1 LKIVADVQIFMITF
15 VSLKND
21 FEDMKHLFYLIAI
34 MLVACAPRPADQQ
47 QEAHAATIT
56 QMRFH
61 CDRDTTVINDLL
73 AKGHQTGYDNANK
86 LVEFYARELLGTPY
100 VAHTLE
106 GDEEM
111 LTINIHELDCLTFI
125 ESLYALTRATLTDR
139 YSWRDFAANIEN
151 VRYRGGVMGDYSSRI
166 HYISEWIID
175 NHMRGNLVE
184 ITPDLPH
191 AAYMVK
197 NIDYMTHHTDSYR
210 QLKDD
215 SAMVEK
221 IRRYELRNHRFPY
234 LKRSWL
240 NDKAVKAELRSGDF
254 VTLVTSI
261 EGLDV
266 SHNGIIIVDDKG
278 DPYLLDAS
286 MSGGK
291 VMLESKPLFKYLE
304 NSKRN
309 IGIRVFRMMQ

>member
-1 LKIVADVQIFMITF
+1 MKKLLFLITIILFACSSRQATQQVA
-15 VSLKND
+15 N
-21 FEDMKHLFYLIAI
+21 
-34 MLVACAPRPADQQ
+34 
-47 QEAHAATIT
+47 AATT
-56 QMRFH
+56 AQMRFH
-61 CDRDTTVINDLL
+61 CAEDTTIISSLL
-73 AKGHQTGYDNANK
+73 KKGHESGITDANV
-86 LVEFYARELLGTPY
+86 LIEFYARQLLGTPY

-125 ESLYALTRATLTDR
+125 ETLYSLTRATLAGR

-151 VRYRGGVMGDYSSRI
+151 VRYRGGEMGDYSSRI

-175 NHMRGNLVE
+175 NHVRGNLVE

-191 AAYMVK
+191 VDYMVK
-197 NIDYMTHHTDSYR
+197 NIDYMTHHTGSYR
-210 QLKDD
+210 QLKND

-221 IRRYELRNHRFPY
+221 IRRFELRNHRFPY
-234 LKRSWL
+234 IKRSWL
-240 NDKAVKAELRSGDF
+240 NDKELKAALRSGDF
-254 VTLVTSI
+254 VSLVTKT

-266 SHNGIIIVDDKG
+266 SHNGIVIIDDKG

-291 VMLESKPLFKYLE
+291 VMLESKPLYKYLE
-304 NSKRN
+304 HSKNN
-309 IGIRVFRMMQ
+309 IGVRFFRMMP

>member
-1 LKIVADVQIFMITF
+1 MKKIFFLM
-15 VSLKND
+15 
-21 FEDMKHLFYLIAI
+21 LI
-34 MLVACAPRPADQQ
+34 LLGACAPKQSTQQ
-47 QEAHAATIT
+47 VAQAATVA

-61 CDRDTTVINDLL
+61 CDSDTIVINKLL
-73 AKGHQTGYDNANK
+73 MQGHKSGINEANA
-86 LVEFYARELLGTPY
+86 LIEFYARQLLGTPY

-106 GDEEM
+106 ADEEV

-125 ESLYALTRATLTDR
+125 ETLYALTRATLNGR

-151 VRYRGGVMGDYSSRI
+151 VRYRGGEMGDYSSRI

-175 NHMRGNLVE
+175 NNVRGNLVE
-184 ITPDLPH
+184 VTPDLPH
-191 AAYMVK
+191 VDYMIK
-197 NIDYMTHHTDSYR
+197 NIDYMTHHTGSYR
-210 QLKDD
+210 QLKND

-221 IRRYELRNHRFPY
+221 IRRFELRNHRFPY

-240 NDKAVKAELRSGDF
+240 NDKAVKAALRSGDF
-254 VTLVTSI
+254 VSLVTKT

-291 VMLESKPLFKYLE
+291 VMFEGKPLFKYLE
-304 NSKRN
+304 RSKTN
-309 IGIRVFRMMQ
+309 IGVRVFRMIP

>member
-1 LKIVADVQIFMITF
+1 MKKLLFLMI
-15 VSLKND
+15 
-21 FEDMKHLFYLIAI
+21 
-34 MLVACAPRPADQQ
+34 LVLAACTPRQSTQ
-47 QEAHAATIT
+47 HEAHAATIT

-61 CDRDTTVINDLL
+61 CEGDTTMINELL
-73 AKGHQTGYDNANK
+73 AKGQQSGLNEANA
-86 LVEFYARELLGTPY
+86 LIEFYARQLLGTPY

-125 ESLYALTRATLTDR
+125 ETLYALTKATLNKR
-139 YSWRDFAANIEN
+139 LSWRDFAANIEN
-151 VRYRGGVMGDYSSRI
+151 VRYRGGEMGDYSTRI

-175 NHMRGNLVE
+175 NNVRGNLVE
-184 ITPDLPH
+184 VTPDLPH
-191 AAYMVK
+191 ADYMIK
-197 NIDYMTHHTDSYR
+197 NIDYMTHHTASYR

-215 SAMVEK
+215 TAMVEK
-221 IRRYELRNHRFPY
+221 IRKHELRNHRFPY

-240 NDKAVKAELRSGDF
+240 NDKAVKAALRSGDF
-254 VTLVTSI
+254 VSLVTKA

-266 SHNGIIIVDDKG
+266 SHNGIIIVDEKG

-291 VMLESKPLFKYLE
+291 VMLESKPLFKFLE
-304 NSKRN
+304 RSKNN
-309 IGIRVFRMMQ
+309 IGIRVFRMM

>member
-1 LKIVADVQIFMITF
+1 MMKKLIF
-15 VSLKND
+15 L
-21 FEDMKHLFYLIAI
+21 
-34 MLVACAPRPADQQ
+34 MLALLLACAPRQASQQ
-47 QEAHAATIT
+47 VAHAATMT

-61 CDRDTTVINDLL
+61 CDSDTTVINELL
-73 AKGHQTGYDNANK
+73 MQGYESGIDEANA
-86 LVEFYARELLGTPY
+86 LIEFYARRLLGTPY

-125 ESLYALTRATLTDR
+125 ETLYSLTRATLDHR

-151 VRYRGGVMGDYSSRI
+151 VRYRGGEMGDYSTRI

-175 NHMRGNLVE
+175 NHVRGNLVE

-191 AAYMVK
+191 VDYMVK

-215 SAMVEK
+215 SVMVEK

-240 NDKAVKAELRSGDF
+240 DDKAVKAALRSGDF
-254 VTLVTSI
+254 VSLVTKV

-266 SHNGIIIVDDKG
+266 SHNGIIIIDEKG

-291 VMLESKPLFKYLE
+291 VMLEPKPLFKFLE
-304 NSKRN
+304 KSKTN
-309 IGIRVFRMMQ
+309 IGIRVFRMMS

>member
-1 LKIVADVQIFMITF
+1 MKKLIF
-15 VSLKND
+15 L
-21 FEDMKHLFYLIAI
+21 
-34 MLVACAPRPADQQ
+34 MLTLLLACAPRQASQQ
-47 QEAHAATIT
+47 VAHAATMA

-61 CDRDTTVINDLL
+61 CDGDTVLINQLL
-73 AKGHQTGYDNANK
+73 MKGYESGLSDANA
-86 LVEFYARELLGTPY
+86 LIEFYARQLLGTPY

-106 GDEEM
+106 GDQEM

-125 ESLYALTRATLTDR
+125 ETLYSLTRATLNRR

-151 VRYRGGVMGDYSSRI
+151 IRYRGGEMGDYSSRI

-175 NHMRGNLVE
+175 NHIRGNLVE

-191 AAYMVK
+191 VDYIIK

-210 QLKDD
+210 QLKND
-215 SAMVEK
+215 SVMVEK
-221 IRRYELRNHRFPY
+221 IRRYELRRHRFPY
-234 LKRSWL
+234 VKRSWL
-240 NDKAVKAELRSGDF
+240 NDKAVKAALRSGDF
-254 VTLVTSI
+254 VSLVTKT

-291 VMLESKPLFKYLE
+291 VMLEGKPLFKYLE
-304 NSKRN
+304 RSRTN
-309 IGIRVFRMMQ
+309 IGIRVFRMMP

>member
-1 LKIVADVQIFMITF
+1 MKKLIF
-15 VSLKND
+15 L
-21 FEDMKHLFYLIAI
+21 
-34 MLVACAPRPADQQ
+34 MLALLLACAPRQASQQ
-47 QEAHAATIT
+47 VAHAATMT

-61 CDRDTTVINDLL
+61 CDSDTTVINELL
-73 AKGHQTGYDNANK
+73 MQGYESGIDEANA
-86 LVEFYARELLGTPY
+86 LIEFYARRLLGTPY

-125 ESLYALTRATLTDR
+125 ETLYSLTRATLDHR

-151 VRYRGGVMGDYSSRI
+151 VRYRGGEMGDYSTRI

-175 NHMRGNLVE
+175 NHVRGNLVE

-191 AAYMVK
+191 VDYMVK

-215 SAMVEK
+215 SVMVEK

-240 NDKAVKAELRSGDF
+240 DDKAVKAALRSGDF
-254 VTLVTSI
+254 VSLVTKV

-266 SHNGIIIVDDKG
+266 SHNGIIIIDEKG

-291 VMLESKPLFKYLE
+291 VMLEPKPLFKFLE
-304 NSKRN
+304 KSKTN
-309 IGIRVFRMMQ
+309 IGIRVFRMMS

>member
-1 LKIVADVQIFMITF
+1 M
-15 VSLKND
+15 
-21 FEDMKHLFYLIAI
+21 LI
-34 MLVACAPRPADQQ
+34 LLGACAPKQSTQQ
-47 QEAHAATIT
+47 VAQAATVA

-61 CDRDTTVINDLL
+61 CDSDTIVINKLL
-73 AKGHQTGYDNANK
+73 MQGHKSGINEANA
-86 LVEFYARELLGTPY
+86 LIEFYARQLLGTPY

-106 GDEEM
+106 ADEEV

-125 ESLYALTRATLTDR
+125 ETLYALTRATLNGR

-151 VRYRGGVMGDYSSRI
+151 VRYRGGEMGDYSSRI

-175 NHMRGNLVE
+175 NNVRGNLVE
-184 ITPDLPH
+184 VTPDLPH
-191 AAYMVK
+191 VDYMIK
-197 NIDYMTHHTDSYR
+197 NIDYMTHHTGSYR
-210 QLKDD
+210 QLKND

-221 IRRYELRNHRFPY
+221 IRRFELRNHRFPY

-240 NDKAVKAELRSGDF
+240 NDKAVKAALRSGDF
-254 VTLVTSI
+254 VSLVTKT

-291 VMLESKPLFKYLE
+291 VMLEGKPLFKYLE
-304 NSKRN
+304 RSKTN
-309 IGIRVFRMMQ
+309 IGVRVFRMIP

>member
-1 LKIVADVQIFMITF
+1 MKKLIFLMLT
-15 VSLKND
+15 L
-21 FEDMKHLFYLIAI
+21 
-34 MLVACAPRPADQQ
+34 LVACAPKQSSQQ
-47 QEAHAATIT
+47 VAHAATMA

-61 CDRDTTVINDLL
+61 CDGDTVLINQLL
-73 AKGHQTGYDNANK
+73 MKGYESGLSDANA
-86 LVEFYARELLGTPY
+86 LIEFYARQLLGTPY

-106 GDEEM
+106 GDQEM

-125 ESLYALTRATLTDR
+125 ETLYSLTRATLNRR

-151 VRYRGGVMGDYSSRI
+151 IRYRGGEMGDYSSRI

-175 NHMRGNLVE
+175 NHIRGNLVE

-191 AAYMVK
+191 VDYIIK

-210 QLKDD
+210 QLKND
-215 SAMVEK
+215 SVMVEK
-221 IRRYELRNHRFPY
+221 IRRYELRRHRFPY
-234 LKRSWL
+234 VKRSWL
-240 NDKAVKAELRSGDF
+240 NDKAVKAALRSGDF
-254 VTLVTSI
+254 VSLVTKT

-291 VMLESKPLFKYLE
+291 VMLEGKPLFKYLE
-304 NSKRN
+304 RSRTN
-309 IGIRVFRMMQ
+309 IGIRVFRMMP

>member
-1 LKIVADVQIFMITF
+1 
-15 VSLKND
+15 
-21 FEDMKHLFYLIAI
+21 MKKLLFLIAI
-34 MLVACAPRPADQQ
+34 VLLACSPRQASQQVAN
-47 QEAHAATIT
+47 AATT
-56 QMRFH
+56 TKMRFH
-61 CDRDTTVINDLL
+61 CDSDTTLINQLL
-73 AKGHQTGYDNANK
+73 VKGYESGIKDANA
-86 LVEFYARELLGTPY
+86 LVEFYAQQLLGTPY

-111 LTINIHELDCLTFI
+111 LTINIHELDCLTLI
-125 ESLYALTRATLTDR
+125 ETLYALTRATIDGR

-191 AAYMVK
+191 CDYMIK
-197 NIDYMTHHTDSYR
+197 NIDYMTTHTSQYR
-210 QLKDD
+210 QLKND

-221 IRRYELRNHRFPY
+221 IRHYELRNHRFPY

-240 NDKAVKAELRSGDF
+240 DDKKVKDALKTGDF
-254 VTLVTSI
+254 ISLVTKQD
-261 EGLDV
+261 GLDV

-291 VMLESKPLFKYLE
+291 VMLEGKPLFKYLQ
-304 NSKRN
+304 NSKTN
-309 IGIRVFRMMQ
+309 IGVRIFRIIP

>member
-1 LKIVADVQIFMITF
+1 MKKVIFLMVLLLAACTPRQTNQQVAQ
-15 VSLKND
+15 
-21 FEDMKHLFYLIAI
+21 
-34 MLVACAPRPADQQ
+34 
-47 QEAHAATIT
+47 AATMT

-61 CDRDTTVINDLL
+61 CDGDTTRINELLAQGSQSGIND
-73 AKGHQTGYDNANK
+73 ANA
-86 LVEFYARELLGTPY
+86 LIEFYARRLLGTPY

-106 GDEEM
+106 ADEEV

-125 ESLYALTRATLTDR
+125 ETLYALTRATLDR
-139 YSWRDFAANIEN
+139 RLSWRDFAANIEN
-151 VRYRGGVMGDYSSRI
+151 VRYRGGEMGDYSSRI

-175 NHMRGNLVE
+175 NHVRGNLVE

-191 AAYMVK
+191 ADHMIK

-215 SAMVEK
+215 SVMVEK
-221 IRRYELRNHRFPY
+221 IRRFELRNHRFPFV
-234 LKRSWL
+234 KRSWL
-240 NDKAVKAELRSGDF
+240 NDKALKAALRSGDF
-254 VTLVTSI
+254 VSLVTRT

-291 VMLESKPLFKYLE
+291 VMLEPKPLFKYLE
-304 NSKRN
+304 KSKTN
-309 IGIRVFRMMQ
+309 IGIRVFRMMP

>member
-1 LKIVADVQIFMITF
+1 MMKKIFFLM
-15 VSLKND
+15 
-21 FEDMKHLFYLIAI
+21 LI
-34 MLVACAPRPADQQ
+34 LLGACAPKQSTQQ
-47 QEAHAATIT
+47 VAQAATVA

-61 CDRDTTVINDLL
+61 CDSDTIVINKLL
-73 AKGHQTGYDNANK
+73 MQGHKSGINEANA
-86 LVEFYARELLGTPY
+86 LIEFYARQLLGTPY

-106 GDEEM
+106 ADEEV

-125 ESLYALTRATLTDR
+125 ETLYALTRATLNGR

-151 VRYRGGVMGDYSSRI
+151 VRYRGGEMGDYSSRI

-175 NHMRGNLVE
+175 NNVRGNLVE
-184 ITPDLPH
+184 VTPDLPH
-191 AAYMVK
+191 VDYMIK
-197 NIDYMTHHTDSYR
+197 NIDYMTHHTGSYR
-210 QLKDD
+210 QLKND
-215 SAMVEK
+215 SVMVEK
-221 IRRYELRNHRFPY
+221 IRRFELRNHRFPY

-240 NDKAVKAELRSGDF
+240 NDKAVKAALRSGDF
-254 VTLVTSI
+254 VSLVTKT

-291 VMLESKPLFKYLE
+291 VMLEGKPLFKYLE
-304 NSKRN
+304 KSKTN
-309 IGIRVFRMMQ
+309 IGVRVFRMIP

>member
-1 LKIVADVQIFMITF
+1 MKQIF
-15 VSLKND
+15 L
-21 FEDMKHLFYLIAI
+21 LFT
-34 MLVACAPRPADQQ
+34 MLLLACAPKPSAQI
-47 QEAHAATIT
+47 EAKAATPMT

-61 CDRDTTVINDLL
+61 CDGDTVLINELL
-73 AKGHQTGYDNANK
+73 LKGHNSDINEANA
-86 LVEFYARELLGTPY
+86 LIEFYARQLLGTPY

-106 GDEEM
+106 ADEEV

-125 ESLYALTRATLTDR
+125 ETLYALTRATLDGR
-139 YSWRDFAANIEN
+139 YSWRDYAANIEN
-151 VRYRGGVMGDYSSRI
+151 VRYRGGEMGDYSSRI

-175 NHMRGNLVE
+175 NHVRGNLEE

-191 AAYMVK
+191 ADYMVK

-210 QLKDD
+210 QLKND

-221 IRRYELRNHRFPY
+221 IRRFELRNHRFPY

-240 NDKAVKAELRSGDF
+240 NDKAVKSALRSGDF
-254 VTLVTSI
+254 VTLVTKV

-291 VMLESKPLFKYLE
+291 VMLEPQPLFKFLE
-304 NSKRN
+304 KSKTT

>member
-1 LKIVADVQIFMITF
+1 MKKMIFLMIV
-15 VSLKND
+15 
-21 FEDMKHLFYLIAI
+21 I
-34 MLVACAPRPADQQ
+34 MAACAPKQESQQ
-47 QEAHAATIT
+47 MAQAATMT

-61 CDRDTTVINDLL
+61 CDSDTTLINDLL
-73 AKGHQTGYDNANK
+73 RQGCDSGIKDANA
-86 LVEFYARELLGTPY
+86 LVEFYARRLLGTPY

-106 GDEEM
+106 ADKEV

-125 ESLYALTRATLTDR
+125 ETLYALTRATLAGR
-139 YSWRDFAANIEN
+139 YSWRDYAANIEN
-151 VRYRGGVMGDYSSRI
+151 VRYRGGTMGDYSSRI
-166 HYISEWIID
+166 HYMSEWIID
-175 NHMRGNLVE
+175 NHVRGNLVE

-191 AAYMVK
+191 VDYMVK

-215 SAMVEK
+215 SAMVVK
-221 IRRYELRNHRFPY
+221 IRHYELRNHRFPY

-240 NDKAVKAELRSGDF
+240 NDKAVKAALRSGDF
-254 VTLVTSI
+254 VSLVTRA

-266 SHNGIIIVDDKG
+266 SHNGIIVIDDKG

-291 VMLESKPLFKYLE
+291 VMLEGKPLYKYLE
-304 NSKRN
+304 HSKTN
-309 IGIRVFRMMQ
+309 IGIRVYRIM

>member
-1 LKIVADVQIFMITF
+1 MKQIF
-15 VSLKND
+15 L
-21 FEDMKHLFYLIAI
+21 LFT
-34 MLVACAPRPADQQ
+34 MLLLACAPKPSAQI
-47 QEAHAATIT
+47 EAQAATPTT

-61 CDRDTTVINDLL
+61 CDGDTVLINELL
-73 AKGHQTGYDNANK
+73 LKGHNSDINEANA
-86 LVEFYARELLGTPY
+86 LIEFYARQLLGTPY

-106 GDEEM
+106 ADEEV
-111 LTINIHELDCLTFI
+111 LTINIHQLDCLTFI
-125 ESLYALTRATLTDR
+125 ETLYALTRATLDGR
-139 YSWRDFAANIEN
+139 YSWRDYAANIEN
-151 VRYRGGVMGDYSSRI
+151 VRYRGGEMGDYSSRI

-175 NHMRGNLVE
+175 NHVRGNLEEV
-184 ITPDLPH
+184 TPDLPH
-191 AAYMVK
+191 ADYMVK

-210 QLKDD
+210 QLKND

-221 IRRYELRNHRFPY
+221 IRRFELRNHRFPY

-240 NDKAVKAELRSGDF
+240 NDKGVKSALHSGDF
-254 VTLVTSI
+254 VTLVTKV

-291 VMLESKPLFKYLE
+291 VMLEPQPLFKFLE
-304 NSKRN
+304 KSKTN

>member
-1 LKIVADVQIFMITF
+1 
-15 VSLKND
+15 
-21 FEDMKHLFYLIAI
+21 MKHFYILIAF
-34 MLVACAPRPADQQ
+34 LLAACAPKPVSQ
-47 QEAHAATIT
+47 QEAQAATAVT
-56 QMRFH
+56 RMRFH
-61 CDRDTTVINDLL
+61 CDADTTVINQLL
-73 AKGHQTGYDNANK
+73 MKGHQSGITDANA
-86 LVEFYARELLGTPY
+86 LVEYYARQLLGTPY

-106 GDEEM
+106 ADEEI

-125 ESLYALTRATLTDR
+125 ESLYALSRATLDNR

-151 VRYRGGVMGDYSSRI
+151 VRYRGGTMGDYSSRI

-175 NHMRGNLVE
+175 NHVRGNLVE

-191 AAYMVK
+191 ADYMVK

-210 QLKDD
+210 QLKND

-221 IRRYELRNHRFPY
+221 IRKYELRNHRFPY

-240 NDKAVKAELRSGDF
+240 NDKAVKAALRSGDF
-254 VTLVTSI
+254 VTLVTKVD
-261 EGLDV
+261 GLDV
-266 SHNGIIIVDDKG
+266 SHNGIIVIDEKG

-291 VMLESKPLFKYLE
+291 VMLEGKPLFNYLQK
-304 NSKRN
+304 SKTN
-309 IGIRVFRMMQ
+309 IGIRVFRMM

>member
-1 LKIVADVQIFMITF
+1 M
-15 VSLKND
+15 
-21 FEDMKHLFYLIAI
+21 LI
-34 MLVACAPRPADQQ
+34 LLGACAPKQSTQQ
-47 QEAHAATIT
+47 VAQAATVA

-61 CDRDTTVINDLL
+61 CDSDTIVINKLL
-73 AKGHQTGYDNANK
+73 MQGHKSGINEANA
-86 LVEFYARELLGTPY
+86 LIEFYARQLLGTPY

-106 GDEEM
+106 ADEEV

-125 ESLYALTRATLTDR
+125 ETLYALTRATLNGR

-151 VRYRGGVMGDYSSRI
+151 VRYRGGEMGDYSSRI

-175 NHMRGNLVE
+175 NNVRGNLVE
-184 ITPDLPH
+184 VTPDLPH
-191 AAYMVK
+191 VDYMIK
-197 NIDYMTHHTDSYR
+197 NIDYMTHHTGSYR
-210 QLKDD
+210 QLKND

-221 IRRYELRNHRFPY
+221 IRRFELRNHRFPY

-240 NDKAVKAELRSGDF
+240 NDKAVKAALRSGDF
-254 VTLVTSI
+254 VSLVTKT

-291 VMLESKPLFKYLE
+291 VMLEGKPLFKYLE
-304 NSKRN
+304 KSKTN
-309 IGIRVFRMMQ
+309 IGVRVFRMIP

>member
-1 LKIVADVQIFMITF
+1 
-15 VSLKND
+15 
-21 FEDMKHLFYLIAI
+21 MKQFFILIA
-34 MLVACAPRPADQQ
+34 LLLLACTPRQASQQ
-47 QEAHAATIT
+47 NQAQAATIT

-61 CDRDTTVINDLL
+61 CDGDTTLINDLL
-73 AKGHQTGYDNANK
+73 HQGYDSGLTDANA
-86 LVEFYARELLGTPY
+86 LVEFYARRLLGTPY

-106 GDEEM
+106 ADQEV

-125 ESLYALTRATLTDR
+125 ETLYALTRVTQAGR

-151 VRYRGGVMGDYSSRI
+151 VRYRGGTMGDYATRI

-175 NHMRGNLVE
+175 NHVRGNLVE

-191 AAYMVK
+191 ASYMVK
-197 NIDYMTHHTDSYR
+197 NIDYMSHNPGQYR
-210 QLKDD
+210 QLKND

-221 IRRYELRNHRFPY
+221 IRRHELRNHRFPY

-240 NDKAVKAELRSGDF
+240 NDKAVKAALRSGDF
-254 VTLVTSI
+254 VSLVTKA

-266 SHNGIIIVDDKG
+266 SHNGIIVIDEKG

-291 VMLESKPLFKYLE
+291 VMLQSKPLYKYLE
-304 NSKRN
+304 RSKTN
-309 IGIRVFRMMQ
+309 IGIRVFRMM

>member
-1 LKIVADVQIFMITF
+1 MMKKLIF
-15 VSLKND
+15 L
-21 FEDMKHLFYLIAI
+21 
-34 MLVACAPRPADQQ
+34 MLALLLACAPRQASQQ
-47 QEAHAATIT
+47 VAHAATMT

-61 CDRDTTVINDLL
+61 CDSDTTVINELL
-73 AKGHQTGYDNANK
+73 MQGYESGIDEANA
-86 LVEFYARELLGTPY
+86 LIEFYARRLLGTPY

-125 ESLYALTRATLTDR
+125 ETLYSLTRATLDHR

-151 VRYRGGVMGDYSSRI
+151 VRYRGGEMGDYSTRI

-175 NHMRGNLVE
+175 NHVRGNLVE

-191 AAYMVK
+191 VDYMVK

-215 SAMVEK
+215 SVMVEK

-240 NDKAVKAELRSGDF
+240 DDKAVKAALRSGDF
-254 VTLVTSI
+254 VSLVTKV

-266 SHNGIIIVDDKG
+266 SHNGIIIIDEKG

-291 VMLESKPLFKYLE
+291 VMLEPKPLFKFLE
-304 NSKRN
+304 KSKTN
-309 IGIRVFRMMQ
+309 IGIRVVRMMS

>member
-1 LKIVADVQIFMITF
+1 MKKLIF
-15 VSLKND
+15 L
-21 FEDMKHLFYLIAI
+21 
-34 MLVACAPRPADQQ
+34 MLTLLLACAPRQASQQ
-47 QEAHAATIT
+47 VAHAATMA

-61 CDRDTTVINDLL
+61 CDGDSVLINQLL
-73 AKGHQTGYDNANK
+73 MKGYESGLSDANA
-86 LVEFYARELLGTPY
+86 LIEFYARQLLGTPY

-106 GDEEM
+106 GDQEM

-125 ESLYALTRATLTDR
+125 ETLYSLTRATLNRR

-151 VRYRGGVMGDYSSRI
+151 IRYRGGELGDYSSRI

-175 NHMRGNLVE
+175 NHIRGNLVE

-191 AAYMVK
+191 VDYMIK

-215 SAMVEK
+215 SVMVEK
-221 IRRYELRNHRFPY
+221 IRRYELRRHRFPY
-234 LKRSWL
+234 VKRSWL
-240 NDKAVKAELRSGDF
+240 NDKAVKAALRSGDF
-254 VTLVTSI
+254 VSLVTKT

-291 VMLESKPLFKYLE
+291 VMLEGKPLFKYLE
-304 NSKRN
+304 RSKTN
-309 IGIRVFRMMQ
+309 IGIRVCRMMP

>member
-1 LKIVADVQIFMITF
+1 MKKLIF
-15 VSLKND
+15 L
-21 FEDMKHLFYLIAI
+21 
-34 MLVACAPRPADQQ
+34 MLALLLACAPRQASQQ
-47 QEAHAATIT
+47 VAHAATMT

-61 CDRDTTVINDLL
+61 CDSDTIVINELL
-73 AKGHQTGYDNANK
+73 MQGYESGINEANA
-86 LVEFYARELLGTPY
+86 LIEFYARRLLGTPY

-106 GDEEM
+106 GDKEM

-125 ESLYALTRATLTDR
+125 ETLYSLTRATLNDR

-151 VRYRGGVMGDYSSRI
+151 VRYRGGEMGDYSSRI

-175 NHMRGNLVE
+175 NHVRGNLVE
-184 ITPDLPH
+184 ITPNLPH
-191 AAYMVK
+191 VDYIVK

-221 IRRYELRNHRFPY
+221 IRRHELRNHRFPY
-234 LKRSWL
+234 IKRSWL
-240 NDKAVKAELRSGDF
+240 NDKAVKAALRSGDF
-254 VTLVTSI
+254 VSLVTKT

-266 SHNGIIIVDDKG
+266 SHNGIIIVDEKG

-304 NSKRN
+304 KSKTN
-309 IGIRVFRMMQ
+309 IGIRVFRMMP